1 MMYNYEEKNS
11 VELLIEEIKKALDN
25 KMYFAAL
32 CMSLIIPD
40 MLGKLECDSN
50 EKRFYSKWFDEN
62 VRDCMMLT
70 PKEREKIGFVNETFN
85 GDMCFKL
92 RNSLFHKAGIDIED
106 RINCNEF
113 VLQLSD
119 EPFVKGIPYDE
130 DYDYANLIID
140 EDGTVSDKC
149 KIYKY
154 YVSANEIITGIV
166 NAAELYVKNNVDKI
180 NKLNKIKINS
190 YGGAVPKLFFM
201 RSINE

>member
-40 MLGKLECDSN
+40 MLGKLECNSDEN
-50 EKRFYSKWFDEN
+50 RFYSKWFDEN

-70 PKEREKIGFVNETFN
+70 PKDREKIGFVNETFN
-85 GDMCFKL
+85 GNMCFEL
-92 RNSLFHKAGIDIED
+92 RNSILHNAGSDIEN
-106 RINCNEF
+106 RIKCNEF

-119 EPFVKGIPYDE
+119 EPFVRGIPYDE

-140 EDGTVSDKC
+140 KDGNVSDEC
-149 KIYKY
+149 KIRKY
-154 YVSANEIITGIV
+154 YISAKEIITGIV
-166 NAAELYVKNNVDKI
+166 NAAELYIKNNANRI
-180 NKLNKIKINS
+180 SKLSKIKINS
-190 YGGAVPKLFFM
+190 YGGAVPKFFFK
-201 RSINE
+201 R